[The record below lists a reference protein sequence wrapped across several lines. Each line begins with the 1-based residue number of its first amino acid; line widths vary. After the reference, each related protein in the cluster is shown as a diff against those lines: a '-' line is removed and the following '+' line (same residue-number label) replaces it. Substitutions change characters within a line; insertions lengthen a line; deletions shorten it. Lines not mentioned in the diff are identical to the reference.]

1 MYLFLGIWD
10 SVIAASDRSD
20 IVHIDDRLALC
31 GGISQVISSI
41 PDDQRLQTFDAIASQ
56 SLNHLDRWTQIGKS
70 LSSQT
75 HLLPVLQKL
84 GDEIHILAVLFRKFL
99 CSSVERR
106 KGSEEAATPTKI
118 INSDESGLVL
128 LRKTWPSLQFAAEH
142 WIDNK
147 VFFL

>member
-1 MYLFLGIWD
+1 MSLFLGIWD

-31 GGISQVISSI
+31 GGISRVISSL
-41 PDDQRLQTFDAIASQ
+41 PADQRVQTFDAIVSQ

-75 HLLPVLQKL
+75 HLLPVLQKV
-84 GDEIHILAVLFRKFL
+84 GDEIHIFAVLFLNFS
-99 CSSVERR
+99 CSTDDISKR
-106 KGSEEAATPTKI
+106 SEEIATPTKTI
-118 INSDESGLVL
+118 SSDESGLVL

-142 WIDNK
+142 WIDND
-147 VFFL
+147 VSL